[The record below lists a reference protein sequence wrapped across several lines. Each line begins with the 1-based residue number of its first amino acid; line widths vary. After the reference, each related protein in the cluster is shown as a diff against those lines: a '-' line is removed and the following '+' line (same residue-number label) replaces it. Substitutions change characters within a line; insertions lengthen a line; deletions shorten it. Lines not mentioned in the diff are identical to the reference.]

1 MCLSVCVC
9 VCVCVGV
16 CVCRCV
22 CIYVSVSV
30 CVCLFVCRCLCV
42 YRCLCLCV
50 SLCMSVCVCMSVYV
64 CVCVVVVHSGYVK
77 LSNFSCARLVDSE
90 LSLSDLSST
99 SSLWYRAPELLLGL
113 TRAASSI
120 DVWSCGSAA
129 CSHSR
134 SITRSPIKNF

>member
-1 MCLSVCVC
+1 VYVSVYVWVCVS
-9 VCVCVGV
+9 VGV
-16 CVCRCV
+16 CVYMSLSLSVYV
-22 CIYVSVSV
+22 CLSVDV
-30 CVCLFVCRCLCV
+30 CVSIGVCV
-42 YRCLCLCV
+42 CV